1 MPTALKQMLGEKDI
15 NRQEPRPTEVKATP
29 PRSLTDKAARKLYKT
44 LATELVKFGLL
55 TKIDVQDLADA
66 CQLWANA
73 DTLYAEYLKEP
84 WKKSSVRGDEINPAL
99 RASLAQR
106 AEARK
111 VFRGFGIG
119 SPAERSR
126 LKVVEPV
133 KKKSKFSG
141 LITPSSN

>member
-1 MPTALKQMLGEKDI
+1 MAQPGPVPMPTALKQMLGEKDI

-73 DTLYAEYLKEP
+73 DTLARGAYADMFL
-84 WKKSSVRGDEINPAL
+84 S
-99 RASLAQR
+99 
-106 AEARK
+106 
-111 VFRGFGIG
+111 
-119 SPAERSR
+119 
-126 LKVVEPV
+126 
-133 KKKSKFSG
+133 
-141 LITPSSN
+141 